1 MIRWE
6 KRRKSEVLDVMLEK
20 ARSLLAHYFGYEKLR
35 PGQEQA
41 IRSVTEAKRNTA
53 CIMPT
58 GGGKSICYQIPAL
71 LFEGT
76 TIVISPLIS
85 LMKDQVDALEE
96 AGIAAAYINSTQSN
110 QDIQSRLT
118 ALKNGSYHLFYITP
132 ERLTSPEFIRILQSI
147 TVPLVAIDE
156 AHCISQWGH
165 DFRPSYRNIEILF
178 RELKEKPVIMALTA
192 TATPEVHED
201 ICKQLH
207 IEKENT
213 VYTGFSR
220 DNLTFKVAKG
230 ENKDRFIEEYLNRNK
245 LEAGIIYTATRK
257 EADRICEKLKRQHIN
272 AGRYHGGLPDEVRK
286 EQQEQFL
293 NDQIQVMVATSAFGM
308 GIDKS
313 NIRFV
318 LHYQIPKDMESY
330 YQEAGRAGRD
340 GLDSECILLFSPQD
354 IMVQRFLIE
363 QSASD
368 EGKQKQ
374 DLKKLRQMV
383 DYCHTEDCLQRF
395 ILKYFGEVDSAAC
408 GQCGNCTDTRQAH
421 DVTKEAQMV
430 LSCMIRMNERFGKT
444 MIAQVLAGSKNK
456 KVLDNGFSRLSTY
469 GILKHQSVSEIS
481 DFIEFLISDDF
492 IQMSDGTFPT
502 LFVTNKGRNVLLGK
516 EDVVRK
522 EALKAAAITENDA
535 LFERLRMLRKQI
547 AAEQGVP
554 PFVVFSDQTLK
565 EMSGKQPA
573 NEEDLLSIKGVGE
586 QKRVKYGKLFLEEI
600 QAYVSETV

>member
-1 MIRWE
+1 M
-6 KRRKSEVLDVMLEK
+6 LDK
-20 ARSLLAHYFGYEKLR
+20 AESLLAHYFGYESLR
-35 PGQEQA
+35 AGQKQA
-41 IRSVTEAKRNTA
+41 IQSVTEDKQNTV

-96 AGIAAAYINSTQSN
+96 AGIAAAYINSTQTN
-110 QDIQSRLT
+110 RDIHDRL
-118 ALKNGSYHLFYITP
+118 NGLREGAYQLFYITP
-132 ERLTSPEFIRILQSI
+132 ERLTSPEFIHILQNI

-178 RELKEKPVIMALTA
+178 RELKEPPVIIALTA

-207 IEKENT
+207 IDKAHT
-213 VYTGFSR
+213 IYTGFSR
-220 DNLTFKVAKG
+220 ENLTFKVVKG
-230 ENKDRFIEEYLNRNK
+230 ENKDRFIEQYLERNK
-245 LEAGIIYTATRK
+245 REAGIIYTATRK
-257 EADRICEKLKRQHIN
+257 EADRIYEKLKRTGIN
-272 AGRYHGGLPDEVRK
+272 AGRYHGGLADDVRK

-318 LHYQIPKDMESY
+318 LHGQIPKDMESY

-340 GLDSECILLFSPQD
+340 GLDSECVLLFSPQD
-354 IMVQRFLIE
+354 IMVQRFLID
-363 QSASD
+363 QSTAG
-368 EGKQKQ
+368 EEKQKQ

-395 ILKYFGEVDSAAC
+395 ILKYFGENEAEAC
-408 GQCGNCTDTRQAH
+408 GACGNCTDTRAAH

-430 LSCMIRMNERFGKT
+430 LSCIIRMNERFGKT
-444 MIAQVLAGSKNK
+444 MVAQVLAGSKNK
-456 KVLDNGFSRLSTY
+456 KVLENGFNTLSTY
-469 GILKHQSVSEIS
+469 GIMKHQSVSEIS
-481 DFIEFLISDDF
+481 DFIEFLISDEY
-492 IQMSDGTFPT
+492 IRMADGTFPT
-502 LFVTNKGRNVLLGK
+502 LLVTEKGRHVLLGK
-516 EDVVRK
+516 TAVSRK
-522 EALKAAAITENDA
+522 EALQAVAITENDE
-535 LFERLRMLRKQI
+535 LFERLRRLRKDI

-565 EMSGKQPA
+565 EMSAKQPETE
-573 NEEDLLSIKGVGE
+573 NDLLSVKGVGE
-586 QKRVKYGKLFLEEI
+586 QKRLKYGALFLEEI
-600 QAYVSETV
+600 RNYARETE

>member
-1 MIRWE
+1 
-6 KRRKSEVLDVMLEK
+6 MLEK

-41 IRSVTEAKRNTA
+41 IRSVTEAKKNTA

-272 AGRYHGGLPDEVRK
+272 AGHYHGGLPDEVRK

-395 ILKYFGEVDSAAC
+395 ILKYFGEVDPAAC

>member
-1 MIRWE
+1 
-6 KRRKSEVLDVMLEK
+6 MLHR
-20 ARSLLAHYFGYEKLR
+20 AQSLLAHYFGYEKLR
-35 PGQEQA
+35 IGQEEA
-41 IRSVTEAKRNTA
+41 IRSVTEERQNTV

-71 LFEGT
+71 MFEGT

-96 AGIAAAYINSTQSN
+96 AGINAAYINSTQSN
-110 QDIQSRLT
+110 QEIYERLNG
-118 ALKNGSYHLFYITP
+118 LKEGAYKLFYITP
-132 ERLTSPEFIRILQSI
+132 ERLTSTEFIRILQSI
-147 TVPLVAIDE
+147 DVPLVAIDE

-178 RELKEKPVIMALTA
+178 RELHDKPVIMALTA

-207 IEKENT
+207 IQTENT

-230 ENKDRFIEEYLNRNK
+230 ENKDRFIDEYVQKNK
-245 LEAGIIYTATRK
+245 HEAGIVYTATRK
-257 EADRICEKLKRQHIN
+257 EADRIYERLKRNQIS
-272 AGRYHGGLPDEVRK
+272 AGRYHGGLADDVRK
-286 EQQEQFL
+286 DQQERFL
-293 NDQIQVMVATSAFGM
+293 NDELQVMVATSAFGM

-318 LHYQIPKDMESY
+318 LHAQIPKDMESY

-340 GLDSECILLFSPQD
+340 GLDSECVLLFSPQD

-363 QSASD
+363 QS
-368 EGKQKQ
+368 EHEEKQKQ

-395 ILKYFGEVDSAAC
+395 ILMYFGEKEPDAC
-408 GQCGNCTDTRQAH
+408 GQCGNCTDTRRAH
-421 DVTKEAQMV
+421 DVTREAQMV
-430 LSCMIRMNERFGKT
+430 LSCIIRMKERFGKT
-444 MIAQVLAGSKNK
+444 MVAQVLAGSKNK
-456 KVLDNGFSRLSTY
+456 KVLENGFSDLSTY
-469 GILKHQSVSEIS
+469 GILKHQSVGEIS
-481 DFIEFLISDDF
+481 DFIEFLISDAF
-492 IQMSDGTFPT
+492 IRMSDGTFPT
-502 LFVTNKGRNVLLGK
+502 LFVSSKGRNVLKGELS
-516 EDVVRK
+516 VTRK
-522 EALKAAAITENDA
+522 EALKAVAITENDE
-535 LFERLRMLRKQI
+535 LFERLRMVRKEI

-565 EMSGKQPA
+565 EMSGKQPV
-573 NEEDLLSIKGVGE
+573 NDEELLSIKGVGE
-586 QKRVKYGKLFLEEI
+586 QKRAKYGRLFLQEI
-600 QAYVSETV
+600 QAYAGMTD

>member
-1 MIRWE
+1 
-6 KRRKSEVLDVMLEK
+6 MLEK

-395 ILKYFGEVDSAAC
+395 ILKYFGEVDPAAC

-421 DVTKEAQMV
+421 VVTKEAQMV

>member
-1 MIRWE
+1 
-6 KRRKSEVLDVMLEK
+6 MLEK

-395 ILKYFGEVDSAAC
+395 ILKYFGEVDPAAC
-408 GQCGNCTDTRQAH
+408 GQCGNCTDTRQSH

>member
-1 MIRWE
+1 
-6 KRRKSEVLDVMLEK
+6 MLHR
-20 ARSLLAHYFGYEKLR
+20 AQSLLAHYFGYEKLR
-35 PGQEQA
+35 SGQEEA
-41 IRSVTEAKRNTA
+41 IRSVTEARQNTA

-71 LFEGT
+71 MFEGT

-96 AGIAAAYINSTQSN
+96 AGINAAYINSTQSN
-110 QDIQSRLT
+110 QEIYERLNG
-118 ALKNGSYHLFYITP
+118 LKEGAYKLFYITP
-132 ERLTSPEFIRILQSI
+132 ERLTSTEFIRILQSI
-147 TVPLVAIDE
+147 DVPLVAIDE

-178 RELKEKPVIMALTA
+178 RELHDKPVIMALTA

-207 IEKENT
+207 IQKENT
-213 VYTGFSR
+213 VHTGFSR

-230 ENKDRFIEEYLNRNK
+230 ENKDRFIDDYVQNNRH
-245 LEAGIIYTATRK
+245 EAGIVYTATRK
-257 EADRICEKLKRQHIN
+257 EADRIYERLKRNQIS
-272 AGRYHGGLPDEVRK
+272 AGRYHGGLADDVRK
-286 EQQEQFL
+286 EQQERFL
-293 NDQIQVMVATSAFGM
+293 NDELQVMVATSAFGM

-318 LHYQIPKDMESY
+318 LHAQIPKDMESY

-340 GLDSECILLFSPQD
+340 GLASECVLLFSPQD

-363 QSASD
+363 QS
-368 EGKQKQ
+368 EHEEKQKQ

-395 ILKYFGEVDSAAC
+395 ILMYFGEKEPHAC
-408 GQCGNCTDTRQAH
+408 GQCGNCTDTRTSH
-421 DVTKEAQMV
+421 DVTREAQMV
-430 LSCMIRMNERFGKT
+430 LSCIIRMKERFGKT
-444 MIAQVLAGSKNK
+444 MVAQVLAGSKNK
-456 KVLDNGFSRLSTY
+456 KVLENGFSDLSTY
-469 GILKHQSVSEIS
+469 GILKHQSVGEIS

-492 IQMSDGTFPT
+492 IRMSDGTFPT
-502 LFVTNKGRNVLLGK
+502 LFVSGKGRNVLRGELSIK
-516 EDVVRK
+516 RK
-522 EALKAAAITENDA
+522 EALKAAAITENDE
-535 LFERLRMLRKQI
+535 LFERLRMVRKEI

-565 EMSGKQPA
+565 EMSGKQPV
-573 NEEDLLSIKGVGE
+573 NDEELLSIKGVGE
-586 QKRVKYGKLFLEEI
+586 QKRAKYGRLFLQEI
-600 QAYVSETV
+600 QAYAGVSD

>member
-1 MIRWE
+1 
-6 KRRKSEVLDVMLEK
+6 MLEK

-41 IRSVTEAKRNTA
+41 IQSVTEAKRNTA

-76 TIVISPLIS
+76 SIVISPLIS

-395 ILKYFGEVDSAAC
+395 ILKYFGEVDPAAC

-522 EALKAAAITENDA
+522 EALKAATITENDA

>member
-1 MIRWE
+1 
-6 KRRKSEVLDVMLEK
+6 MLEK

-395 ILKYFGEVDSAAC
+395 ILKYFGEVDPAAC

>member
-1 MIRWE
+1 
-6 KRRKSEVLDVMLEK
+6 MLEK

-41 IRSVTEAKRNTA
+41 IRSVTEAKKNTA

-395 ILKYFGEVDSAAC
+395 ILKYFGEVDPAAC

-444 MIAQVLAGSKNK
+444 LIAQVLAGSKTK
-456 KVLDNGFSRLSTY
+456 KCWITGSAGYRRTGF
-469 GILKHQSVSEIS
+469 
-481 DFIEFLISDDF
+481 
-492 IQMSDGTFPT
+492 
-502 LFVTNKGRNVLLGK
+502 
-516 EDVVRK
+516 
-522 EALKAAAITENDA
+522 
-535 LFERLRMLRKQI
+535 
-547 AAEQGVP
+547 
-554 PFVVFSDQTLK
+554 
-565 EMSGKQPA
+565 
-573 NEEDLLSIKGVGE
+573 
-586 QKRVKYGKLFLEEI
+586 
-600 QAYVSETV
+600 

>member
-1 MIRWE
+1 
-6 KRRKSEVLDVMLEK
+6 MLEK

-35 PGQEQA
+35 PGQEHA

-395 ILKYFGEVDSAAC
+395 ILKYFGEVDPAAC

>member
-1 MIRWE
+1 
-6 KRRKSEVLDVMLEK
+6 MLHR
-20 ARSLLAHYFGYEKLR
+20 AQSLLAHYFGYEKLR
-35 PGQEQA
+35 SGQEEA
-41 IRSVTEAKRNTA
+41 IRSVTEARQNTA

-71 LFEGT
+71 MFEGA

-96 AGIAAAYINSTQSN
+96 AGINAAYINSTQSN
-110 QDIQSRLT
+110 QEIYERLNG
-118 ALKNGSYHLFYITP
+118 LKEGAYKLFYITP
-132 ERLTSPEFIRILQSI
+132 ERLTSTEFIRILQSI
-147 TVPLVAIDE
+147 DVPLVAIDE

-178 RELKEKPVIMALTA
+178 RELHDKPVIMALTA

-207 IEKENT
+207 IQKENT
-213 VYTGFSR
+213 VHTGFSR

-230 ENKDRFIEEYLNRNK
+230 ENKDRFIDDYVQNNRH
-245 LEAGIIYTATRK
+245 EAGIVYTATRK
-257 EADRICEKLKRQHIN
+257 EADRIYERLKRNQIS
-272 AGRYHGGLPDEVRK
+272 AGRYHGGLADDVRK
-286 EQQEQFL
+286 EQQERFL
-293 NDQIQVMVATSAFGM
+293 NDELQVMVATSAFGM

-318 LHYQIPKDMESY
+318 LHAQIPKDMESY

-340 GLDSECILLFSPQD
+340 GLASECVLLFSPQD

-363 QSASD
+363 QS
-368 EGKQKQ
+368 EHEEKQKQ

-395 ILKYFGEVDSAAC
+395 ILMYFGEKEPHAC
-408 GQCGNCTDTRQAH
+408 GQCGNCTDTRTSH
-421 DVTKEAQMV
+421 DVTREAQMV
-430 LSCMIRMNERFGKT
+430 LSCIIRMKERFGKT
-444 MIAQVLAGSKNK
+444 MVAQVLAGSKNK
-456 KVLDNGFSRLSTY
+456 KVLENGFSDLSTY
-469 GILKHQSVSEIS
+469 GILKHQSVGEIS

-492 IQMSDGTFPT
+492 IRMSDGTFPT
-502 LFVTNKGRNVLLGK
+502 LFVSSKGRNVLRGELSIK
-516 EDVVRK
+516 RK
-522 EALKAAAITENDA
+522 EALKAAAITENDE
-535 LFERLRMLRKQI
+535 LFERLRMVRKEI

-565 EMSGKQPA
+565 EMSGKQPV
-573 NEEDLLSIKGVGE
+573 NDEELLSIKGVGE
-586 QKRVKYGKLFLEEI
+586 QKRAKYGRLFLQEI
-600 QAYVSETV
+600 QAYAGVSD

>member
-1 MIRWE
+1 DFNG
-6 KRRKSEVLDVMLEK
+6 KS
-20 ARSLLAHYFGYEKLR
+20 
-35 PGQEQA
+35 GQEEA
-41 IRSVTEAKRNTA
+41 IRSVTEARQNTA

-71 LFEGT
+71 MFEGA

-96 AGIAAAYINSTQSN
+96 AGINAAYINSTQSN
-110 QDIQSRLT
+110 QEIYERLNG
-118 ALKNGSYHLFYITP
+118 LKEGAYKLFYITP
-132 ERLTSPEFIRILQSI
+132 ERLTSTEFIRILQSI
-147 TVPLVAIDE
+147 DVPLVAIDE

-178 RELKEKPVIMALTA
+178 RELHDKPVIMALTA

-207 IEKENT
+207 IQKENT
-213 VYTGFSR
+213 VHTGFSR

-230 ENKDRFIEEYLNRNK
+230 ENKDRFIDDYVQNNRH
-245 LEAGIIYTATRK
+245 EAGIVYTATRK
-257 EADRICEKLKRQHIN
+257 EADRIYERLKRNQIS
-272 AGRYHGGLPDEVRK
+272 AGRYHGGLADDVRK
-286 EQQEQFL
+286 EQQERFL
-293 NDQIQVMVATSAFGM
+293 NDELQVMVATSAFGM

-318 LHYQIPKDMESY
+318 LHAQIPKDMESY

-340 GLDSECILLFSPQD
+340 GLASECVLLFSPQD

-363 QSASD
+363 QS
-368 EGKQKQ
+368 EHEEKQKQ

-395 ILKYFGEVDSAAC
+395 ILMYFGEKEPHAC
-408 GQCGNCTDTRQAH
+408 GQCGNCTDTRTSH
-421 DVTKEAQMV
+421 DVTREAQMV
-430 LSCMIRMNERFGKT
+430 LSCIIRMKERFGKT
-444 MIAQVLAGSKNK
+444 MVAQVLAGSKNK
-456 KVLDNGFSRLSTY
+456 KVLENGFSDLSTY
-469 GILKHQSVSEIS
+469 GILKHQSVGEIS

-492 IQMSDGTFPT
+492 IRMSDGTFPT
-502 LFVTNKGRNVLLGK
+502 LFVSSKGRNVLRGELSIK
-516 EDVVRK
+516 RK
-522 EALKAAAITENDA
+522 EALKAAAITENDE
-535 LFERLRMLRKQI
+535 LFERLRMVRKEI

-565 EMSGKQPA
+565 EMSGKQPV
-573 NEEDLLSIKGVGE
+573 NDEELLSIKGVGE
-586 QKRVKYGKLFLEEI
+586 QKRAKYGRLFLQEI
-600 QAYVSETV
+600 QAYAGVSD

>member
-1 MIRWE
+1 
-6 KRRKSEVLDVMLEK
+6 MLEK

-41 IRSVTEAKRNTA
+41 IRSVTEAKKNTA

-395 ILKYFGEVDSAAC
+395 ILKYFGEVDPAAC

-469 GILKHQSVSEIS
+469 GILKHQSVTEIS

>member
-1 MIRWE
+1 
-6 KRRKSEVLDVMLEK
+6 MLEK

-230 ENKDRFIEEYLNRNK
+230 ENKDRFIEEYLDRNK

-395 ILKYFGEVDSAAC
+395 ILKYFGEVDPAAC

-573 NEEDLLSIKGVGE
+573 NEVDLLSIKGVGE

>member
-1 MIRWE
+1 
-6 KRRKSEVLDVMLEK
+6 MLEK

-110 QDIQSRLT
+110 QEIQSRLT

-395 ILKYFGEVDSAAC
+395 ILKYFGEVDPAAC

-469 GILKHQSVSEIS
+469 GILKHQSVTEIS

>member
-1 MIRWE
+1 
-6 KRRKSEVLDVMLEK
+6 MLEK

-41 IRSVTEAKRNTA
+41 IQSVTEAKRNTA

-395 ILKYFGEVDSAAC
+395 ILKYFGEVDPAAC

-522 EALKAAAITENDA
+522 EALKAAAITENDD

-600 QAYVSETV
+600 QTYVSETV

>member
-1 MIRWE
+1 
-6 KRRKSEVLDVMLEK
+6 MLEK

-41 IRSVTEAKRNTA
+41 IRSVTEAKQNTA

-110 QDIQSRLT
+110 QDIQSRLA

-178 RELKEKPVIMALTA
+178 RELKEKPVILALTA

-230 ENKDRFIEEYLNRNK
+230 ENKDRFIEEYLSRNK

-395 ILKYFGEVDSAAC
+395 ILKYFGESDPAAC

-444 MIAQVLAGSKNK
+444 IIAQVLAGSKNK

>member
-1 MIRWE
+1 
-6 KRRKSEVLDVMLEK
+6 MLEK

-395 ILKYFGEVDSAAC
+395 ILKYFGEVDPAAC

-522 EALKAAAITENDA
+522 EALKAAAITENDD

-600 QAYVSETV
+600 QTYVSETV

>member
-1 MIRWE
+1 
-6 KRRKSEVLDVMLEK
+6 MLEK

-41 IRSVTEAKRNTA
+41 IRSVTEGKRNTA

-110 QDIQSRLT
+110 QDIQNRLA

-395 ILKYFGEVDSAAC
+395 ILKYFGESDPAAC

>member
-1 MIRWE
+1 
-6 KRRKSEVLDVMLEK
+6 MLEK

-395 ILKYFGEVDSAAC
+395 ILKYFGEVDPAAC

-421 DVTKEAQMV
+421 VVTKEAQMV

-522 EALKAAAITENDA
+522 EALKATAITENDA